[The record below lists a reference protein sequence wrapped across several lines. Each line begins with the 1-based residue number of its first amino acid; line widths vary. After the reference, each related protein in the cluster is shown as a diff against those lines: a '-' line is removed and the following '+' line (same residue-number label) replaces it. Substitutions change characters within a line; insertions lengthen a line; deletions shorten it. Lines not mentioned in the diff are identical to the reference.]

1 MPIPDIHH
9 CPGTLAPGYTTY
21 SSACLRRVFNGHKVS
36 HILPYLTPATDKKTA
51 ETFLENQKRMSISG
65 VQEKFSVLLEK
76 NKLRLTE
83 QGERGAYIL
92 KPAPVLNSSTGKLD
106 YPDQLPANEHLTM
119 QIAKQVFGIET
130 AENALVFF
138 KNGEAAYITKRFD
151 VNAEGGKLAKEDFAS
166 LAGLTPQKDGEHY
179 KYSGCYY
186 DLFPTLKKYSLIYP
200 IEAPKLFR
208 LMIFNYL
215 FSNGDAHHKNFSLL
229 ETLQGDYRLSP
240 AYDLLNTHLH
250 VDDSVFALVDGLLP
264 INYAVGNIR
273 AQLIYLGIEA
283 EIPEK
288 QVNLILKT
296 MISKQDKVQTLIQA
310 SFLSPEFKETY
321 TRHYFDRLQKLNTE

>member
-1 MPIPDIHH
+1 
-9 CPGTLAPGYTTY
+9 
-21 SSACLRRVFNGHKVS
+21 
-36 HILPYLTPATDKKTA
+36 
-51 ETFLENQKRMSISG
+51 
-65 VQEKFSVLLEK
+65 
-76 NKLRLTE
+76 
-83 QGERGAYIL
+83 
-92 KPAPVLNSSTGKLD
+92 
-106 YPDQLPANEHLTM
+106 
-119 QIAKQVFGIET
+119 
-130 AENALVFF
+130 
-138 KNGEAAYITKRFD
+138 
-151 VNAEGGKLAKEDFAS
+151 
-166 LAGLTPQKDGEHY
+166 
-179 KYSGCYY
+179 
-186 DLFPTLKKYSLIYP
+186 
-200 IEAPKLFR
+200 
-208 LMIFNYL
+208 MIFNYL

-321 TRHYFDRLQKLNTE
+321 TRQYFDRLQKLNTE